1 MKVRNYYL
9 ILVFLMIGMLSSFAQ
24 EKMVSGRVVDK
35 NNLPLPGATI
45 LIKNSINGSSTD
57 FDGNYSIQ
65 VNQGDILVF
74 SFIGYINQEIIV
86 GASNTINVT
95 MQDDTTALEE
105 VIVVA
110 YGSQTRESI
119 VGSVGVVSSTTIET
133 QQVTSP
139 LRALQGTVPGVSLL
153 TAGGQP
159 GSNPTIRIRG
169 ISSESLARGPLIVV
183 DGAPFN
189 GSLNTISQDQIE
201 SVSVLK
207 DASSS
212 ALYGSRASG
221 GVILITTKKGYIGS
235 APKVTLRS
243 QIGLSNPAVGV
254 HNLTEP
260 EDYLKLTWQ
269 ALKNTNQYE
278 NGQTATD
285 AAQNA
290 TNGLVD
296 YLGYNPYSVGNPIDT
311 NGNLVAN
318 ANLLWNSNWE
328 NEIIREDYLRVNHN
342 IGVSGGSNK
351 TRYFMSFDYLNEDG
365 PVRPSDFER
374 VATRLNLETQIN
386 DWFKI
391 GLNSSFSRSS
401 SNNPDQTS
409 DSTTQAISWIYGVSS
424 IYPIYLRDAN
434 GNLIRD
440 NAGDRIFDLGN
451 GLVTGQAVNSTR
463 PVFNDDNILATL
475 TLGKERRVRTNY
487 LANVFAEVNL
497 FEGLTFKT
505 RLSYENYL
513 FDSFSFDDDKTGA
526 AANVQGR
533 VSQDRDLTTTLNAI
547 QSLNY
552 KKSFG
557 NHHVSIDAI
566 TEAYTNTQDDLLSQG
581 TGFLPGVDNLD
592 SSTTPESVGGNVITE
607 RINSYLGR
615 LSYNFNEK
623 YFGEFSIRRD
633 GSTRFHEDT
642 RWGNFLA
649 GGMSWIVSK
658 EHFLSESNV
667 LTYLKL
673 RGSYGELG
681 NNRTANLFPY
691 QSVFQTGFVNE
702 GNPGIL
708 PEGVADV
715 NLRWEKIESLNIGAD
730 FELFN
735 GAISGTLEYYNKES
749 VDLILDKP
757 LPRSLGVNKIVTNI
771 GSIKNF
777 GWEASLRSINFNT
790 EDFTWTTGINVALNK
805 NEWTKLSQDQI
816 INGSKRYRVG
826 GSIFDFF
833 IPEWAGVDPADGKGM
848 WYRDVLDD
856 EGNVIDRVTTKD
868 YSSDPDTRA
877 TRYDTGKSSLPD
889 IEGGFTSFIRYKQ
902 FDLNV
907 LFNFSF
913 GAYLLDS
920 DYSSLINPFQNPGAS
935 AHPDNFDAWQNPGD
949 ISNFPLLLANNN
961 DHASRSTRFLFKND
975 YVRLKSLTFGYN
987 LPQSVIERVG
997 LSKLRLFLQ
1006 ADNILTWQSHKGID
1020 PEQSFNGVANS
1031 RSPLSKTITS
1041 GIILE
1046 F

>member
-1 MKVRNYYL
+1 MRVRNYYL
-9 ILVFLMIGMLSSFAQ
+9 VLVFLVFGISSSFAQ
-24 EKMVSGRVVDK
+24 EKTVSGKIVDK
-35 NNLPLPGATI
+35 NNIPLPGSTI
-45 LIKNSINGSSTD
+45 IIKNSTNGTSAD
-57 FDGNYSIQ
+57 FDGNYSIK
-65 VNQGDILVF
+65 VNPRETLVF
-74 SFIGYINQEIIV
+74 SFVGYANQEIVV
-86 GASNTINVT
+86 GSSNTINVT
-95 MQDDTTALEE
+95 LQEATTALEE
-105 VIVVA
+105 VVVVA

-139 LRALQGTVPGVSLL
+139 LRALQGAIPGVSLL

-159 GSNPTIRIRG
+159 GSNPIIRIRG

-189 GSLNTISQDQIE
+189 GNLNTISQDQIE

-221 GVILITTKKGYIGS
+221 GVILITTKKGHIGA

-243 QIGLSNPAVGV
+243 QIGLSNPTVGI
-254 HNLTEP
+254 HNLAAP

-296 YLGYNPYSVGNPIDT
+296 YLGYNPYSATSPIDV
-311 NGNLVAN
+311 NGNLVAG

-328 NEIIREDYLRVNHN
+328 DEVIREDYLRVNHN
-342 IGVSGGSNK
+342 ISVSGGSDR
-351 TRYFMSFDYLNEDG
+351 TRYFMSLDYLNEDG
-365 PVRPSDFER
+365 PVTPSNFER
-374 VATRLNLETQIN
+374 VSSRLNLETQIN
-386 DWFKI
+386 DWFKV
-391 GLNSSFSRSS
+391 GLGSSFSRSS

-409 DSTTQAISWIYGVSS
+409 GSTTQVISWIYGLSS
-424 IYPIYLRDAN
+424 IYPIYARDAN

-451 GLVTGQAVNSTR
+451 GLISGQSVNSTR
-463 PVFNDDNILATL
+463 PVYNDENILASL

-487 LANVFAEVNL
+487 LANVFAEINL

-505 RLSYENYL
+505 RLSYENFM
-513 FDSFSFDDDKTGA
+513 FDSFSFDDDKIGA
-526 AANVQGR
+526 ASEVKGR
-533 VSQDRDLTTTLNAI
+533 VSQDRNLTTTLNAI

-552 KKSFG
+552 KNSFG
-557 NHHVSIDAI
+557 DHHISIDAI
-566 TEAYTNTQDDLLSQG
+566 TEAYTNTQDNLLSQG
-581 TGFLPGVDNLD
+581 IGFLPGVDNLNG
-592 SSTTPESVGGNVITE
+592 STTPETVGGNMITS

-615 LSYNFNEK
+615 LNYNFNEK
-623 YFGEFSIRRD
+623 YYGEFSIRRD
-633 GSTRFHEDT
+633 GSTRFNKDT

-649 GGMSWIVSK
+649 GGVSWIVSK
-658 EHFLSESNV
+658 EHFLRESNT
-667 LTYLKL
+667 LTFLKL

-681 NNRTANLFPY
+681 NNRTTSLFPF
-691 QSVFQTGFVNE
+691 QSVFRTGFVNE
-702 GNPGIL
+702 GNSGIL
-708 PEGVADV
+708 LEGVSDV
-715 NLRWEKIESLNIGAD
+715 NLRWEKVESLNIGAD

-771 GSIKNF
+771 GSIKNY
-777 GWEASLRSINFNT
+777 GWEASLKSTNFNSN
-790 EDFTWTTGINVALNK
+790 DFTWTTGINVSLNK
-805 NEWTKLSQDQI
+805 NEWTKLPQDEI

-826 GSIFDFF
+826 SSIFDFF
-833 IPEWAGVDPADGKGM
+833 IREWAGVDPADGRGM
-848 WYRDVLDD
+848 WFMDVLDANGD
-856 EGNVIDRVTTKD
+856 IIDKVTTKNYND
-868 YSSDPDTRA
+868 A
-877 TRYDTGKSSLPD
+877 TRYEQGKTSLPD
-889 IEGGFTSFIRYKQ
+889 IEGGFTSFVRYKQ

-913 GAYLLDS
+913 GAYLLDT
-920 DYSSLINPFQNPGAS
+920 DYSTLINPFKNPGGS
-935 AHPDNFDAWQNPGD
+935 VHPDNFNAWKSPGD
-949 ISNFPLLLANNN
+949 ITNFPLLLASNN

-975 YVRLKSLTFGYN
+975 YIRLKSLTFGYN
-987 LPQSVIERVG
+987 LPQSLIERAG

-1006 ADNILTWQSHKGID
+1006 ADNIFTWQTHDGID
-1020 PEQSFNGVANS
+1020 PEQAFNGITNN

>member
-1 MKVRNYYL
+1 MKLRNYYL
-9 ILVFLMIGMLSSFAQ
+9 VLVFLVFGIVSSFAQ
-24 EKMVSGRVVDK
+24 EKTVSGRIVDK
-35 NNLPLPGATI
+35 NNLPLPGATV
-45 LIKNSINGSSTD
+45 LVKNSTKGVSTD
-57 FDGNYSIQ
+57 FDGNYLIKVKS
-65 VNQGDILVF
+65 GDILVF
-74 SFIGYINQEIIV
+74 SFVGYEDHEATV
-86 GASNTINVT
+86 GTSNTMNVT
-95 MQDDTTALEE
+95 MQEDTTTLEE
-105 VIVVA
+105 VVVVA

-139 LRALQGTVPGVSLL
+139 LRALQGAVPGLSLL
-153 TAGGQP
+153 TSGGQP

-169 ISSESLARGPLIVV
+169 ISSESLARDPLIVV

-189 GSLNTISQDQIE
+189 GNLNTISQDQIA
-201 SVSVLK
+201 SISVLK

-221 GVILITTKKGYIGS
+221 GVILITTKTGHIDS

-243 QIGLSNPAVGV
+243 QIGWSNPTIGV
-254 HNLTEP
+254 HNLTAP

-278 NGQTATD
+278 NGQTAAD

-290 TNGLVD
+290 TSGLID
-296 YLGYNPYSVGNPIDT
+296 YLGYNPYSATNPIDV
-311 NGNLVAN
+311 NGNLVAG
-318 ANLLWNSNWE
+318 ANLLWHTNWE
-328 NEIIREDYLRVNHN
+328 KEIIREDYLRVNHN
-342 IGVSGGSNK
+342 LSVSGGSDK
-351 TRYFMSFDYLNEDG
+351 TTYFMSFDYLNEDG
-365 PVRPSDFER
+365 PVRLSNFER
-374 VATRLNLETQIN
+374 VASRLNLETQVN
-386 DWFKI
+386 DWFKV

-409 DSTTQAISWIYGVSS
+409 GSTTQVISWIYGISD

-451 GLVTGQAVNSTR
+451 GVVTGQVINSTR
-463 PVFNDDNILATL
+463 PVYNDDNILATL
-475 TLGKERRVRTNY
+475 TLGKEKRVRSNY
-487 LANVFAEVNL
+487 LANAFAEINL
-497 FEGLTFKT
+497 FKGLTFKT

-526 AANVQGR
+526 ATSVQGR
-533 VSQDRDLTTTLNAI
+533 VSQNRDLTTTLNAI

-552 KKSFG
+552 KNSFG
-557 NHHVSIDAI
+557 NHNISIDAI

-592 SSTTPESVGGNVITE
+592 GSTTPEGVGGNIITE

-615 LSYNFNEK
+615 LTYNFNEK
-623 YFGEFSIRRD
+623 YYGEFSIRRD
-633 GSTRFHEDT
+633 GSTRFHENT

-649 GGMSWIVSK
+649 GGASWVVSK
-658 EHFLSESNV
+658 EDFLSESHT

-681 NNRTANLFPY
+681 NNRTVNLFPY

-708 PEGVADV
+708 PEGVSDV

-735 GAISGTLEYYNKES
+735 GVISGTLEYYNKES

-777 GWEASLRSINFNT
+777 GWEASLRSINFNSD
-790 EDFTWTTGINVALNK
+790 DFTWTTGINFALNK
-805 NEWTKLSQDQI
+805 NEWTKLPQDEI
-816 INGSKRYRVG
+816 ISGSKRYRVG
-826 GSIFDFF
+826 SSIFDFF
-833 IPEWAGVDPADGKGM
+833 IREWAGVDPADGRGM
-848 WYRDVLDD
+848 WFMDVLDTNGD
-856 EGNVIDRVTTKD
+856 VIDKVTTKSYED
-868 YSSDPDTRA
+868 A
-877 TRYDTGKSSLPD
+877 TRYEQGKASLPD

-913 GAYLLDS
+913 GAYLLDT
-920 DYSSLINPFQNPGAS
+920 DYASLINPFENPGIS
-935 AHPDNFDAWQNPGD
+935 AHPDNFNAWKNPGE
-949 ISNFPLLLANNN
+949 ISSFPLLLASNN

-975 YVRLKSLTFGYN
+975 YIRLKSLTCGYN
-987 LPQSVIERVG
+987 LPQPVIERLG

-1006 ADNILTWQSHKGID
+1006 ADNIFTWQSHKGID
-1020 PEQSFNGVANS
+1020 PEQAFNGITAN

-1041 GIILE
+1041 GIVLE

>member
-9 ILVFLMIGMLSSFAQ
+9 VLVCLVFGMISSFAQ
-24 EKMVSGRVVDK
+24 ERTVSGKIVDK
-35 NNLPLPGATI
+35 NNLPLPGSTI
-45 LIKNSINGSSTD
+45 VIKNTTNGTSAD
-57 FDGNYSIQ
+57 FDGHYLIK
-65 VNQGDILVF
+65 VNQGETLVF
-74 SFIGYINQEIIV
+74 RFVGYANREITV

-95 MQDDTTALEE
+95 MQEDATTLEE
-105 VIVVA
+105 VVVVA
-110 YGSQTRESI
+110 YGAQTRESI
-119 VGSVGVVSSTTIET
+119 VGSVGVVSSATIET

-139 LRALQGTVPGVSLL
+139 LRALQGAVPGVSLL

-159 GSNPTIRIRG
+159 GSNPIIRIRG
-169 ISSESLARGPLIVV
+169 ISSESLSRGPLIVV
-183 DGAPFN
+183 DGAPFTGN
-189 GSLNTISQDQIE
+189 LSTISQDQIE

-221 GVILITTKKGYIGS
+221 GVILITTKRGHIGA

-243 QIGLSNPAVGV
+243 QIGLSNPTVGI
-254 HNLTEP
+254 HNLAAP

-269 ALKNTNQYE
+269 ALRNTNQYQ

-296 YLGYNPYSVGNPIDT
+296 YLGYNPYSASNPIDV
-311 NGNLVAN
+311 NGNLVAG
-318 ANLLWNSNWE
+318 ANLLWNSDWE
-328 NEIIREDYLRVNHN
+328 KEVIREDYLRVNHN
-342 IGVSGGSNK
+342 IGVSGGSDK
-351 TRYFMSFDYLNEDG
+351 TRYFMSFDYLNEEG
-365 PVRPSDFER
+365 PVTPSNFER
-374 VATRLNLETQIN
+374 VSSRLNLETQIN
-386 DWFKI
+386 DWFKV

-409 DSTTQAISWIYGVSS
+409 GNTTQAISWIYGLSS
-424 IYPIYLRDAN
+424 IYPIYARDAN
-434 GNLIRD
+434 GSLIRD
-440 NAGDRIFDLGN
+440 DAGDRIFDLGN

-463 PVFNDDNILATL
+463 PVFNGENILASL

-487 LANVFAEVNL
+487 LANAFAEINL
-497 FEGLTFKT
+497 SEGLTFKT

-513 FDSFSFDDDKTGA
+513 FDSFSYDDDKIGA
-526 AANVQGR
+526 ASNVQGR
-533 VSQDRDLTTTLNAI
+533 VSQSRDLTTTLNAI

-552 KKSFG
+552 KNSFG
-557 NHHVSIDAI
+557 AHNISIDAI
-566 TEAYTNTQDDLLSQG
+566 TEAYTNTQDNLLSQG

-592 SSTTPESVGGNVITE
+592 GSTTPESVGGNIITS

-615 LSYNFNEK
+615 FNYNFNGK
-623 YFGEFSIRRD
+623 YYGEFSIRRD

-642 RWGNFLA
+642 RWGNFIA
-649 GGMSWIVSK
+649 GGASWIVSK
-658 EHFLSESNV
+658 ESFLSDSNT
-667 LTYLKL
+667 LTFLKL

-681 NNRTANLFPY
+681 NNRTTSLFPF

-702 GNPGIL
+702 GNSGIL
-708 PEGVADV
+708 LEGVSDV
-715 NLRWEKIESLNIGAD
+715 NLRWEKIESLNIGVD

-735 GAISGTLEYYNKES
+735 GIISGTLEYYNKES

-771 GSIKNF
+771 GSIKNY
-777 GWEASLRSINFNT
+777 GWEASLRSNNFNSD
-790 EDFTWTTGINVALNK
+790 DFTWTTGINFALNK
-805 NEWTKLSQDQI
+805 NEWTKLPQDEI
-816 INGSKRYRVG
+816 LNGSKRYKVG

-833 IPEWAGVDPADGKGM
+833 IREWAGVDPADGRGM
-848 WYRDVLDD
+848 WFVDVLDTNGD
-856 EGNVIDRVTTKD
+856 VIDKVTTKSYD
-868 YSSDPDTRA
+868 NA
-877 TRYDTGKSSLPD
+877 TRYEQGKTSLPD

-913 GAYLLDS
+913 GAYLLDT
-920 DYSSLINPFQNPGAS
+920 DYSSLINPFENPGGS
-935 AHPDNFDAWQNPGD
+935 AHPDNFNAWKTPGD
-949 ISNFPLLLANNN
+949 MTNFPLLLASNN
-961 DHASRSTRFLFKND
+961 DHASRSTRFLYKND

-987 LPQSVIERVG
+987 LPRSMIERMG

-1006 ADNILTWQSHKGID
+1006 ADNIFTWQSHKGID
-1020 PEQSFNGVANS
+1020 PEQAFNGVSNN

-1041 GIILE
+1041 GIVLE

>member
-1 MKVRNYYL
+1 MKIRNYYL
-9 ILVFLMIGMLSSFAQ
+9 VLVCFVFGIISSFAQ
-24 EKMVSGRVVDK
+24 ERTISGKIVDE
-35 NNLPLPGATI
+35 NNLPLPGASV
-45 LIKNSINGSSTD
+45 LVKNSTKGASTD
-57 FDGNYSIQ
+57 FDGNYSIK
-65 VNQGDILVF
+65 VNQGETLVF
-74 SFIGYINQEIIV
+74 SFVGYENKEVTV
-86 GASNTINVT
+86 GVSNTINVV
-95 MQDDTTALEE
+95 MQGDTTTLEE
-105 VIVVA
+105 VVVVA
-110 YGSQTRESI
+110 YGAQTRESI
-119 VGSVGVVSSTTIET
+119 VGSVGVVSSATIET

-139 LRALQGTVPGVSLL
+139 LRALQGAVPGVSLL
-153 TAGGQP
+153 TSGGQP
-159 GSNPTIRIRG
+159 GNNPIIRIRG

-189 GSLNTISQDQIE
+189 GNLSTISQDQIE

-221 GVILITTKKGYIGS
+221 GVILITTKKGRIGA
-235 APKVTLRS
+235 APKVAIRS
-243 QIGLSNPAVGV
+243 QIGLSNPTIGI
-254 HNLTEP
+254 HNLTAP

-269 ALKNTNQYE
+269 ALRNTNQYG
-278 NGQTATD
+278 NGQNATD

-296 YLGYNPYSVGNPIDT
+296 YLGYNPYSVANPIDT
-311 NGNLVAN
+311 NGNLVAG

-328 NEIIREDYLRVNHN
+328 DEVIREDYLRVNHN
-342 IGVSGGSNK
+342 FSVSGGSDK
-351 TRYFMSFDYLNEDG
+351 TRYFMSLDYLNEEG
-365 PVRPSDFER
+365 PVTPSNFER
-374 VATRLNLETQIN
+374 VASRLNLETQIN
-386 DWFKI
+386 DWFKV

-409 DSTTQAISWIYGVSS
+409 GNTTQVISWVYGLSS

-440 NAGDRIFDLGN
+440 DAGDRIFDLGN
-451 GLVTGQAVNSTR
+451 GITTGQPVNSTR
-463 PVFNDDNILATL
+463 PVFNDENILAGL

-487 LANVFAEVNL
+487 LANVFAEIKL
-497 FEGLTFKT
+497 HDHLIFKT

-513 FDSFSFDDDKTGA
+513 FDSFSFTDDKIGV
-526 AANVQGR
+526 AANVGGR

-552 KKSFG
+552 KNSFG
-557 NHHVSIDAI
+557 DHNISIDAI
-566 TEAYTNTQDDLLSQG
+566 TEAYTNTQDDLQSQG
-581 TGFLPGVDNLD
+581 TGFLPGVDNLNG
-592 SSTTPESVGGNVITE
+592 STTPETVGGNMITE

-615 LSYNFNEK
+615 VNYNFNEK
-623 YFGEFSIRRD
+623 YYGEFSIRRD
-633 GSTRFHEDT
+633 GSTRFNEDT
-642 RWGNFLA
+642 RWGNFIA
-649 GGMSWIVSK
+649 GGMSWVVSK
-658 EHFLSESNV
+658 ENFLSENNT
-667 LTYLKL
+667 LTFLKF

-681 NNRTANLFPY
+681 NNRTTSLFPY

-708 PEGVADV
+708 PEGVSDV

-735 GAISGTLEYYNKES
+735 GTISGTLEYYSKES

-777 GWEASLRSINFNT
+777 GWEASLRSINFNSD
-790 EDFTWTTGINVALNK
+790 DFTWTTGINFSLNK
-805 NEWTKLSQDQI
+805 NEWTKLPQDEI
-816 INGSKRYRVG
+816 LSGSKRYVVG

-833 IPEWAGVDPADGKGM
+833 IREWAGVDPADGRGLWFM
-848 WYRDVLDD
+848 DVLDTNGD
-856 EGNVIDRVTTKD
+856 VIDKVTTKNYD
-868 YSSDPDTRA
+868 EA
-877 TRYDTGKSSLPD
+877 TRYEQGKSSLPD
-889 IEGGFTSFIRYKQ
+889 IEGGFTSFVRYKQ

-920 DYSSLINPFQNPGAS
+920 DYSSLINPFENPGIS
-935 AHPDNFDAWQNPGD
+935 AHPDNFNAWQNPGD
-949 ISNFPLLLANNN
+949 ITNFPLLLASNN

-975 YVRLKSLTFGYN
+975 YVRLKSLTLGYN
-987 LPQSVIERVG
+987 LPQSTIERIG

-1006 ADNILTWQSHKGID
+1006 ADNIFTWQSHDGID
-1020 PEQSFNGVANS
+1020 PEQAFNGITVN

-1041 GIILE
+1041 GILLE

>member
-1 MKVRNYYL
+1 MRVKNYYL
-9 ILVFLMIGMLSSFAQ
+9 VLVCFVFGIISTFAQ
-24 EKMVSGRVVDK
+24 ERTITGKAVDQD
-35 NNLPLPGATI
+35 NLPLPGATI
-45 LIKNSINGSSTD
+45 RVKNSTQGTSTD
-57 FDGNYSIQ
+57 FDGVYSIK
-65 VNQGDILVF
+65 VNQGETLVF
-74 SFIGYINQEIIV
+74 SFVGYENQEVTV
-86 GASNTINVT
+86 GTLNTINVT
-95 MQDDTTALEE
+95 LQEDTTTLEE

-119 VGSVGVVSSTTIET
+119 VGAVGVVSSATIET

-139 LRALQGTVPGVSLL
+139 LRALQGAVPGLSLL

-159 GSNPTIRIRG
+159 GNNPIIRIRG

-189 GSLNTISQDQIE
+189 GNLSTISQDQIE

-221 GVILITTKKGYIGS
+221 GVILITTKRGHIGA

-243 QIGLSNPAVGV
+243 QIGISNPTIGI
-254 HNLTEP
+254 HNLAAP

-269 ALKNTNQYE
+269 ALRNTNQYE
-278 NGQTATD
+278 NGETATL

-296 YLGYNPYSVGNPIDT
+296 YLGYNPYSVANPIDT
-311 NGNLVAN
+311 NGNLVAG

-328 NEIIREDYLRVNHN
+328 EEVIREDYLRVNHN
-342 IGVSGGSNK
+342 LSISGGGDK
-351 TRYFMSFDYLNEDG
+351 TRYFMSFDYLDEEG
-365 PVRPSDFER
+365 PVVPSDFER

-386 DWFKI
+386 DWFKV
-391 GLNSSFSRSS
+391 GLNTSFSRST

-409 DSTTQAISWIYGVSS
+409 GSTTQAISWIYGLSS
-424 IYPIYLRDAN
+424 IYPIYARDAN
-434 GNLIRD
+434 GALIRD
-440 NAGDRIFDLGN
+440 AAGDRIFDLGN

-463 PVFNDDNILATL
+463 PVFNGENLLASL

-487 LANVFAEVNL
+487 LANAFAEINL
-497 FEGLTFKT
+497 TKGLTFRT

-513 FDSFSFDDDKTGA
+513 FDSFSFDDDKIGA
-526 AANVQGR
+526 ASNVQGR

-552 KKSFG
+552 KNSFG
-557 NHHVSIDAI
+557 AHNISIDAI

-581 TGFLPGVDNLD
+581 TGFLPGIENLNG
-592 SSTTPESVGGNVITE
+592 STTPETVGGNIITS

-615 LSYNFNEK
+615 VNYNFNEK
-623 YFGEFSIRRD
+623 YYGEFSIRRD
-633 GSTRFHEDT
+633 GSTRFNEDT

-658 EHFLSESNV
+658 ENFLRDNNT
-667 LTYLKL
+667 LTFLKL

-681 NNRTANLFPY
+681 NNRTTSRFPF

-702 GNPGIL
+702 GNSGIL
-708 PEGVADV
+708 LEGVSDI
-715 NLRWEKIESLNIGAD
+715 NLRWEKVESLNIGAD

-735 GAISGTLEYYNKES
+735 GKISGTLEYYNKES

-777 GWEASLRSINFNT
+777 GWEASLRSVNFST
-790 EDFTWTTGINVALNK
+790 DDFTWTTGINFALNK
-805 NEWTKLSQDQI
+805 NEWTKLPQDEI
-816 INGSKRYRVG
+816 LSGSKRYRVG

-833 IPEWAGVDPADGKGM
+833 IREWAGVDPADGRGM
-848 WYRDVLDD
+848 WFMDVLD
-856 EGNVIDRVTTKD
+856 GNGDVIDKVTTKSYD
-868 YSSDPDTRA
+868 DA
-877 TRYDTGKSSLPD
+877 TRYEQGKSSLPD

-920 DYSSLINPFQNPGAS
+920 DYSTLINPFENPGGS
-935 AHPDNFDAWQNPGD
+935 AHPDNFKAWQNPGD
-949 ISNFPLLLANNN
+949 LTNFPLLLASNN

-975 YVRLKSLTFGYN
+975 YIRLKSLTLGYN
-987 LPQSVIERVG
+987 LPESLIERIG

-1006 ADNILTWQSHKGID
+1006 ADNIFTWQSHKGID
-1020 PEQSFNGVANS
+1020 PEQAFNGITTN

-1041 GIILE
+1041 GVLLE

>member
-1 MKVRNYYL
+1 MKLKNYYL
-9 ILVFLMIGMLSSFAQ
+9 VLVFFVVCITTSLAQ
-24 EKMVSGRVVDK
+24 EKTISGKVVDK

-45 LIKNSINGSSTD
+45 LIKNETTGTSTD
-57 FDGNYSIQ
+57 FDGNYSIK
-65 VNQGDILVF
+65 VNQEDMLVF
-74 SFIGYINQEIIV
+74 SYVGYLTKEV
-86 GASNTINVT
+86 KVEGSNTINVVL
-95 MQDDTTALEE
+95 QEDATALEE
-105 VIVVA
+105 VVVVA

-119 VGSVGVVSSTTIET
+119 VGSVGIVSSATIET

-139 LRALQGTVPGVSLL
+139 LRALQGAVPGLSLL

-189 GSLNTISQDQIE
+189 GNLNTISQDQIE

-221 GVILITTKKGYIGS
+221 GVILITTKRGHIGS
-235 APKVTLRS
+235 SPKVTFRS
-243 QIGLSNPAVGV
+243 QIGISNPTIGIHDLAA
-254 HNLTEP
+254 P

-278 NGQTATD
+278 NGLSESE

-290 TNGLVD
+290 TDGLID
-296 YLGYNPYSVGNPIDT
+296 YLGYNPYSVSNPIDT
-311 NGNLVAN
+311 SGNLVTG
-318 ANLLWNSNWE
+318 ANLLWDSDWE
-328 NEIIREDYLRVNHN
+328 KEVIRENYLRVNHN
-342 IGVSGGSNK
+342 VSVSGGSDK
-351 TRYFMSFDYLNEDG
+351 TRYFMSLDYLNEDG
-365 PVRPSDFER
+365 PVTPSNFER
-374 VATRLNLETQIN
+374 VSSRLNLETEIN
-386 DWFKI
+386 DWFKV

-409 DSTTQAISWIYGVSS
+409 GSTTQVITWIYGLSS
-424 IYPIYLRDAN
+424 IYPIYARDAN
-434 GNLIRD
+434 GALILD
-440 NAGDRIFDLGN
+440 SAGDRIFDLGN
-451 GLVTGQAVNSTR
+451 GLITGQPVNSTR
-463 PVFNDDNILATL
+463 PVFNGENILASL
-475 TLGKERRVRTNY
+475 TLGKERRVRSNY
-487 LANVFAEVNL
+487 LANVFAEVKL
-497 FEGLTFKT
+497 FEGLTFKS

-513 FDSFSFDDDKTGA
+513 FDSFSFDDDKIGA
-526 AANVQGR
+526 ASNVQGR

-547 QSLNY
+547 QAFNY
-552 KKSFG
+552 TNSFG
-557 NHHVSIDAI
+557 NHNISVDAI

-581 TGFLPGVDNLD
+581 TGFLPGVQNLD
-592 SSTTPESVGGNVITE
+592 SSTVPETVGGNMITS

-615 LSYNFNEK
+615 VNYNFNEK
-623 YFGEFSIRRD
+623 YYGEFSFRRD
-633 GSTRFHEDT
+633 GSSRFNEST

-649 GGMSWIVSK
+649 GGASWIVSK
-658 EHFLSESNV
+658 ENFLEGSNT

-681 NNRTANLFPY
+681 NNRTTSLFPY

-702 GNPGIL
+702 GNSGIL
-708 PEGVADV
+708 LEGVSDV
-715 NLRWEKIESLNIGAD
+715 NLRWEKVESLNIGAD

-777 GWEASLRSINFNT
+777 GWEASLRSTNFNT
-790 EDFTWTTGINVALNK
+790 EDFTWTTGINFALNE
-805 NEWTKLSQDQI
+805 NEWTKLPQDEI
-816 INGSKRYRVG
+816 LSGSKRYVVG

-833 IPEWAGVDPADGKGM
+833 IREWAGVDPADGRGM
-848 WYRDVLDD
+848 WFMDELDTNGDVV
-856 EGNVIDRVTTKD
+856 GRTTTKSYD
-868 YSSDPDTRA
+868 QA
-877 TRYDTGKSSLPD
+877 TRYDQKKSSLPD
-889 IEGGFTSFIRYKQ
+889 IEGGFTSFLRYKQ

-913 GAYLLDS
+913 GAYLLDT
-920 DYSSLINPFQNPGAS
+920 DYSTLINPFENPGGS
-935 AHPDNFDAWQNPGD
+935 AHPDNFKAWNAPGD
-949 ISNFPLLLANNN
+949 ITNFPLLLASNN
-961 DHASRSTRFLFKND
+961 DHASRSSRFLFKND

-987 LPQSVIERVG
+987 LPEATIERLG
-997 LSKLRLFLQ
+997 LSKFRLFLQ

-1020 PEQSFNGVANS
+1020 PEQAFNGVSNN

>member
-1 MKVRNYYL
+1 MEIRNYYL
-9 ILVFLMIGMLSSFAQ
+9 VLVCFVFGIISSFAQ
-24 EKMVSGRVVDK
+24 ERTISGKIVDE
-35 NNLPLPGATI
+35 NNLPLPGASV
-45 LIKNSINGSSTD
+45 LVKNSTKGASTD
-57 FDGNYSIQ
+57 FDGNYSIK
-65 VNQGDILVF
+65 VNQGEILVF
-74 SFIGYINQEIIV
+74 SFVGYENKEVTV
-86 GASNTINVT
+86 GVSNTINVV
-95 MQDDTTALEE
+95 MQGDTTTLEE
-105 VIVVA
+105 VVVVA
-110 YGSQTRESI
+110 YGAQTRESI
-119 VGSVGVVSSTTIET
+119 VGSVGVVSSATIET

-139 LRALQGTVPGVSLL
+139 LRALQGAVPGVSLL
-153 TAGGQP
+153 TSGGQP
-159 GSNPTIRIRG
+159 GNNPIIRIRG

-189 GSLNTISQDQIE
+189 GNLSTISQDQIE

-221 GVILITTKKGYIGS
+221 GVILITTKKGRIGA
-235 APKVTLRS
+235 APKVAIRS
-243 QIGLSNPAVGV
+243 QIGLSNPTIGI
-254 HNLTEP
+254 HNLTAP

-269 ALKNTNQYE
+269 ALRNTNQYG
-278 NGQTATD
+278 NGQNATD

-296 YLGYNPYSVGNPIDT
+296 YLGYNPYSVANPIDT
-311 NGNLVAN
+311 NGNLVAG

-328 NEIIREDYLRVNHN
+328 DEVIREDYLRVNHN
-342 IGVSGGSNK
+342 FSVSGGSDK
-351 TRYFMSFDYLNEDG
+351 TRYFMSLDYLNEEG
-365 PVRPSDFER
+365 PVTPSDFER
-374 VATRLNLETQIN
+374 VASRLNLETQIN
-386 DWFKI
+386 DWFKV

-409 DSTTQAISWIYGVSS
+409 GNTTQVISWVYGLSS

-440 NAGDRIFDLGN
+440 DAGDRIFDLGN
-451 GLVTGQAVNSTR
+451 GITTGQPVNSTR
-463 PVFNDDNILATL
+463 PVFNDENILAGL
-475 TLGKERRVRTNY
+475 TLGKERRIRTNY
-487 LANVFAEVNL
+487 LANVFAEIKL
-497 FEGLTFKT
+497 HDHLIFKT

-513 FDSFSFDDDKTGA
+513 FDSFSFTDDKIGV
-526 AANVQGR
+526 AANVGGR

-552 KKSFG
+552 KNSFG
-557 NHHVSIDAI
+557 DHNISIDAI
-566 TEAYTNTQDDLLSQG
+566 TEAYTNTQDDLQSQG
-581 TGFLPGVDNLD
+581 TGFLPGVDNLNG
-592 SSTTPESVGGNVITE
+592 STTPETVGGNMITE

-615 LSYNFNEK
+615 VNYNFNEK
-623 YFGEFSIRRD
+623 YYGEFSIRRD
-633 GSTRFHEDT
+633 GSTRFNEDT
-642 RWGNFLA
+642 RWGNFIA
-649 GGMSWIVSK
+649 GGMSWVVSK
-658 EHFLSESNV
+658 ENFLSENNT
-667 LTYLKL
+667 LTFLKF

-681 NNRTANLFPY
+681 NNRTTSLFPY

-708 PEGVADV
+708 PEGVSDV

-735 GAISGTLEYYNKES
+735 GTISGTLEYYSKES

-777 GWEASLRSINFNT
+777 GWEASLRSINFNSD
-790 EDFTWTTGINVALNK
+790 DFTWTTGINFSLNK
-805 NEWTKLSQDQI
+805 NEWTKLPQDEI
-816 INGSKRYRVG
+816 LSGSKRYVVG

-833 IPEWAGVDPADGKGM
+833 IREWAGVDPADGRGLWFM
-848 WYRDVLDD
+848 DVLDTNGD
-856 EGNVIDRVTTKD
+856 VIDKVTTKNYD
-868 YSSDPDTRA
+868 EA
-877 TRYDTGKSSLPD
+877 TRYEQGKSSLPD
-889 IEGGFTSFIRYKQ
+889 IEGGFTSFVRYKQ

-920 DYSSLINPFQNPGAS
+920 DYSSLINPFENPGIS
-935 AHPDNFDAWQNPGD
+935 AHPDNFNAWQNPGD
-949 ISNFPLLLANNN
+949 ITNFPLLLASNN

-975 YVRLKSLTFGYN
+975 YVRLKSLTLGYN
-987 LPQSVIERVG
+987 LPQSTIERIG

-1006 ADNILTWQSHKGID
+1006 ADNIFTWQSHDGID
-1020 PEQSFNGVANS
+1020 PEQAFNGITVN

-1041 GIILE
+1041 GILLE